1 MMWNRLKIGV
11 LATLLAFIVQPHY
24 AQAAAST
31 VKTQSVAYE
40 TIFDGR
46 TLQMPDNQ
54 YLFTYQG
61 TSYVP
66 IRYIAYGLL
75 QSVQWNASTS
85 TVTVS
90 KPTDKEQVVLRE
102 YFLNAIG
109 ASGAPASIGNQKLSI
124 TPAKASFV
132 FYGVK
137 KQLPAGQTAYM
148 LNNSL
153 YVPIRF
159 MSESTGMNVKWD
171 SSSKRITITSP
182 APASDK
188 PTEPKPEDPASGNAA
203 GSGNSGSTGNA
214 SGGSAGG
221 GIVMPSAPAYDD
233 VKFRADAKLQTLYMN
248 AKTTF
253 LKLGQQYVDTSDKAK
268 RAALKKQ
275 GEASLASF
283 SSQFDSLVSQ
293 VEAELN
299 KYGYSTSIIQEYRQK
314 YNEELDAGRDLMSD
328 MMKG

>member
-1 MMWNRLKIGV
+1 MWNLLKIAV
-11 LATLLAFIVQPHY
+11 LAALLGFIAQPFS
-24 AQAAAST
+24 AQAAASQAT
-31 VKTQSVAYE
+31 TQSVAFE

-46 TLQMPDNQ
+46 TLEMPHGQ
-54 YLFTYQG
+54 YLFSHQG

-75 QSVQWNASTS
+75 QSVQWNASTA
-85 TVTVS
+85 TVSVS
-90 KPTDKEQVVLRE
+90 KPTDKELVVLRE

-109 ASGAPASIGNQKLSI
+109 ASGTPASIGNQKLTI
-124 TPAKASFV
+124 KPAKVSFV
-132 FYGVK
+132 FYGAK

-182 APASDK
+182 ASVQPKEPEPGNPAS
-188 PTEPKPEDPASGNAA
+188 ENAA
-203 GSGNSGSTGNA
+203 GSDNSGAGGNT
-214 SGGSAGG
+214 SGVAQGG
-221 GIVMPSAPAYDD
+221 GIVIPSVPTYED

-253 LKLGQQYVDTSDKAK
+253 LKLGQQYVDTSDKSK

-275 GEASLASF
+275 GEDSLTSF
-283 SSQFDSLVSQ
+283 TSQFDSLVSQ
-293 VEAELN
+293 VEAELT

-314 YNEELDAGRDLMSD
+314 FNEELNAGKELMSD
-328 MMKG
+328 MLKG